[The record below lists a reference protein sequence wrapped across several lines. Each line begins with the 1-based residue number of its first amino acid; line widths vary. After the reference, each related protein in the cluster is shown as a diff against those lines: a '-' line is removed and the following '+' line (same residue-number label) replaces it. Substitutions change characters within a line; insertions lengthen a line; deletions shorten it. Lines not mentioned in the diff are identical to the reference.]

1 MQKNKSH
8 PLDNTNIKWEG
19 SVDYKTDIGTTEY
32 FYTEEESFV
41 KVLQEIYIK
50 YKDQHVVG
58 ININR
63 INYD

>member
-32 FYTEEESFV
+32 FYTEEES
-41 KVLQEIYIK
+41 L
-50 YKDQHVVG
+50 HLAL
-58 ININR
+58 
-63 INYD
+63 